1 VSSRRSRPTASHRR
15 NRSEPMILSAR
26 RPITPAPHEASASG
40 EVPPPEAVT
49 DPPAAS
55 EVGTEEKPRAPRAA
69 RIVSASTQDVDGRLL
84 ERERLLSRILSSQG
98 RGAITRAA
106 DQYRRAGFDFP
117 IEQAVQLQLLEH
129 LDEGLVRGAIAA
141 LRGIVVSEPPLK
153 RPIFE
158 QRLKRLEDSAEEE
171 STRTA
176 AAELRRAL
184 RT

>member
-1 VSSRRSRPTASHRR
+1 
-15 NRSEPMILSAR
+15 MILSAR
-26 RPITPAPHEASASG
+26 RPVTPTLQEGPSPGEGPAPETVSDGST
-40 EVPPPEAVT
+40 T
-49 DPPAAS
+49 D

-69 RIVSASTQDVDGRLL
+69 RIVSASVQDPDGRLL
-84 ERERLLSRILSSQG
+84 ERERLLARILSSQG

-117 IEQAVQLQLLEH
+117 VEQPVQLQLLEH
-129 LDEGLVRGAIAA
+129 LDEVLVREAIDA
-141 LRGIVVSEPPLK
+141 LRNIVVNEPPLK

-171 STRTA
+171 ATRTA
-176 AAELRRAL
+176 ASELRRAL

>member
-1 VSSRRSRPTASHRR
+1 
-15 NRSEPMILSAR
+15 MILSAR
-26 RPITPAPHEASASG
+26 RPITPAPPEAPASG
-40 EVPPPEAVT
+40 DAAAPDAVT
-49 DPPAAS
+49 EPSATG
-55 EVGTEEKPRAPRAA
+55 EVGTEERPRAPRAA
-69 RIVSASTQDVDGRLL
+69 RIVSASTQDADGRLL

-117 IEQAVQLQLLEH
+117 IEQPVQLQLLEH
-129 LDEGLVRGAIAA
+129 LDEGLVRGAIDA

-171 STRTA
+171 ATRTA
-176 AAELRRAL
+176 ASELRRAL

>member
-1 VSSRRSRPTASHRR
+1 
-15 NRSEPMILSAR
+15 MILSAR
-26 RPITPAPHEASASG
+26 RPITPAARQGPAPG
-40 EVPPPEAVT
+40 EVSAPETVSEGSAT
-49 DPPAAS
+49 S
-55 EVGTEEKPRAPRAA
+55 EVGTEEKPRVPRAA
-69 RIVSASTQDVDGRLL
+69 RIVSASVQDPDGRLA
-84 ERERLLSRILSSQG
+84 ERERLLARILSSQG

-117 IEQAVQLQLLEH
+117 IEQPVQLQLLEH
-129 LDEGLVRGAIAA
+129 LDEVLVREAIDA

-171 STRTA
+171 ATRTA
-176 AAELRRAL
+176 ASELRRAL